1 MQQSYTHFILCER
14 GLSIMPKIIRLL
26 LVVFIIV
33 SIGCVKAE
41 GRWKVIIDN
50 ELVKHSFD
58 VDSIKIVN
66 DNDTHRIYLDVWIK
80 VAYNGA
86 GKDIYRASLKKA
98 RIPTAGYENFGY
110 AINHVLFEDGRV
122 CLLGVYDYTDNGVI
136 LRSFDSPV
144 RHWLDVV
151 PGSTIDVWYQQV
163 MAYATANL
171 RGIIERTSDNTGESG
186 YGLI

>member
-1 MQQSYTHFILCER
+1 MSR
-14 GLSIMPKIIRLL
+14 IIWLL
-26 LVVFIIV
+26 LAVFFIV

-41 GRWKVIIDN
+41 GRWKVIIDD
-50 ELVKHSFD
+50 ELAKHLFD

-66 DNDTHRIYLDVWIK
+66 DNDTNRIYLDVWIK

-86 GKDIYRASLKKA
+86 GKDIYRASLEKA
-98 RIPTAGYENFGY
+98 RIPTAGYENFNY

-144 RHWLDVV
+144 RHWLDIV
-151 PGSTIDVWYQQV
+151 PGSTIEVWYQQV

-171 RGIIERTSDNTGESG
+171 RGIIERTRDNTEKSE
-186 YGLI
+186 YGII